1 MYLDEVADMPLATQ
15 SKLLRVLVDQG
26 FSRLGGV
33 DTVKVDFRVISS
45 TSQNLSHAIEKR
57 EFREELFHR
66 LNVVPVE
73 VPSLSE
79 RSEDIP
85 LIASHFLKLFHELH
99 GHPIR
104 ELSADAAGLL
114 QTMPWPGNIRQL
126 ANVIERIL
134 ILSDGTGP
142 IEVTDIPDETKTQTN
157 DPEAG
162 TISPS
167 LASLPLREAREAFE
181 RDYLMAQIKRFSGNI
196 SKTANFVGMER
207 SALHRKLKSLGV
219 VNSGKSSGVTTKAG

>member
-1 MYLDEVADMPLATQ
+1 
-15 SKLLRVLVDQG
+15 
-26 FSRLGGV
+26 
-33 DTVKVDFRVISS
+33 
-45 TSQNLSHAIEKR
+45 
-57 EFREELFHR
+57 
-66 LNVVPVE
+66 
-73 VPSLSE
+73 
-79 RSEDIP
+79 
-85 LIASHFLKLFHELH
+85 
-99 GHPIR
+99 
-104 ELSADAAGLL
+104 
-114 QTMPWPGNIRQL
+114 MPWPGNIRQL

-181 RDYLMAQIKRFSGNI
+181 RHYLMAQIKRFSGNI

-219 VNSGKSSGVTTKAG
+219 VNSGKSSGANTKAE